1 MIKVITI
8 EREYG
13 CGAAHIAGTI
23 ADRLGWKLW
32 DQEITAEIAR
42 RLKCKKE
49 TIAER
54 EERCDSMFYRL
65 IKAFMRGS
73 FEPRIDTADLEVL
86 DAEHLAILFEKVVSD
101 VAERGNCVIVGRG
114 ANWFLRHRNDA
125 FHAFL
130 YAPYDEKMRRMVAVG
145 EKQRDAVHLLE
156 SVDRERA
163 AFIRKY
169 YGKEWPDRSLYNL
182 MINTKVGD
190 DAVVATILGVVNIL
204 KTDGSQAPVP
214 DAYSPI
220 ADRAPRNF

>member
-1 MIKVITI
+1 MIKVIAI

-13 CGAAHIAGTI
+13 SGAANIASAI

-32 DQEITAEIAR
+32 DREITAEIAR
-42 RLKCKKE
+42 RLKCKDE
-49 TIAER
+49 MVAER
-54 EERCDSMFYRL
+54 EERLDSMFYRL

-73 FEPRIDTADLEVL
+73 FEARIDTAGLEVL
-86 DAEHLAILFEKVVSD
+86 DAEHLAFLFEKVVNEI
-101 VAERGNCVIVGRG
+101 AQHGNCVIVGRG
-114 ANWFLRHRNDA
+114 ANWFLRHRDDA

-130 YAPYDEKMRRMVAVG
+130 YAPYEEKMRRTLAQG
-145 EKQRDAVHLLE
+145 ETEREATHLLE

-190 DAVVATILGVVNIL
+190 EAVVTTLLSAVDVLNARRQAT
-204 KTDGSQAPVP
+204 SQSFA
-214 DAYSPI
+214 
-220 ADRAPRNF
+220 

>member
-1 MIKVITI
+1 MIRIITI

-13 CGAAHIAGTI
+13 CGAANIAGTI

-42 RLKCKKE
+42 RLKCKHE
-49 TIAER
+49 MVADR

-73 FEPRIDTADLEVL
+73 FEARIDTAGLEVL
-86 DAEHLAILFEKVVSD
+86 DAEHLAVLFEKVVAE
-101 VAERGNCVIVGRG
+101 VGERGNCVIVGRG
-114 ANWFLRHRNDA
+114 APWFLRHRDDA

-130 YAPYDEKMRRMVAVG
+130 YAPYEEKMRRTMAQG
-145 EKQRDAVHLLE
+145 ESERDAANLLE

-163 AFIRKY
+163 AFVRKY

-190 DAVVATILGVVNIL
+190 EAVIATLLNVVELLDQRGVRVQP
-204 KTDGSQAPVP
+204 TPSAEQH
-214 DAYSPI
+214 
-220 ADRAPRNF
+220 RAPAV

>member
-1 MIKVITI
+1 MIRIITI

-23 ADRLGWKLW
+23 ADRLGWKLRS
-32 DQEITAEIAR
+32 QEITAEIAR
-42 RLKCKKE
+42 RLKCE
-49 TIAER
+49 HEMVAER

-73 FEPRIDTADLEVL
+73 FEARIDTAGLEVL
-86 DAEHLAILFEKVVSD
+86 DAEHLAILFEKVVTD

-114 ANWFLRHRNDA
+114 APWFLRHRDDA

-130 YAPYDEKMRRMVAVG
+130 YAPREEKMRRTMAQG
-145 EKQRDAVHLLE
+145 ESERDAASLLE

-163 AFIRKY
+163 AFVRKY

-182 MINTKVGD
+182 MINTSTGD
-190 DAVVATILGVVNIL
+190 DAVITTLLDMVELLNRRGTRVQPNPEPEAYR
-204 KTDGSQAPVP
+204 APVV
-214 DAYSPI
+214 
-220 ADRAPRNF
+220 

>member
-13 CGAAHIAGTI
+13 SGAANIAGTI

-32 DQEITAEIAR
+32 DQEITSEIAR

-49 TIAER
+49 MVAER

-73 FEPRIDTADLEVL
+73 FEARIDTAELEVL
-86 DAEHLAILFEKVVSD
+86 DAEHLAILFEKVVTEI
-101 VAERGNCVIVGRG
+101 AERGNCVIVGRG
-114 ANWFLRHRNDA
+114 ANWFLRHRDDA

-130 YAPYDEKMRRMVAVG
+130 YAPYDEKMRRTMAQG
-145 EKQRDAVHLLE
+145 ETEREAAHLLE

-163 AFIRKY
+163 AFVRKY

-182 MINTKVGD
+182 MMNTKVGD
-190 DAVVATILGVVNIL
+190 EAVVAALLNVVDVLNARRH
-204 KTDGSQAPVP
+204 TTSARS
-214 DAYSPI
+214 A
-220 ADRAPRNF
+220 

>member
-13 CGAAHIAGTI
+13 SGAASIAAAI

-32 DQEITAEIAR
+32 DQEITEEIAR

-49 TIAER
+49 LVQQH

-73 FEPRIDTADLEVL
+73 FEPRVDTADLELL
-86 DAEHLAILFEKVVSD
+86 DAEHLAILFEKVVNHI
-101 VAERGNCVIVGRG
+101 AEGGNCVIIGRG
-114 ANWFLRHRNDA
+114 SNWFLRHRDDA

-130 YAPYDEKMRRMVAVG
+130 YAPYDEKMRRILATG
-145 EKQRDAVHLLE
+145 ESESEAARLLE

-163 AFIRKY
+163 AFIKKY
-169 YGKEWPDRSLYNL
+169 YGKNWPDRSLYNV
-182 MINTKVGD
+182 MMNTAVGD
-190 DAVVATILGVVNIL
+190 EAVVDSLLNMVELLNHKHSGTL
-204 KTDGSQAPVP
+204 
-214 DAYSPI
+214 I
-220 ADRAPRNF
+220 AS